1 MDVINDAATVEL
13 ATLGGLEAVDLTSD
27 LADAK
32 TAITVIAQAIDAVT
46 DFEDLRD
53 DADGVLYNKPLNAGS
68 FGALVPLHLMM
79 QAAAVAN
86 NAPADIDITD
96 IAFTSAAGDDG
107 EFSSSLVFTLSGTDA
122 DAGADGALTFSL
134 SGADAALFQEVDGEP
149 TKRKLDFNSAAV
161 IEALEENPNKKEFSF
176 NVIATDG
183 GTIAKSYSEAFS
195 FVDAGTIVEDSGKYD
210 ATGTVSTHGLEGSD
224 VSFSISGMSD
234 EGVIAGTY
242 GSITLNSE
250 TGAYT
255 YTADNTLAENQGL
268 QNGEENIDF
277 FTVAGTDG
285 TKNNTT
291 FLSFTISGVTEPLS
305 LTPPTND
312 ALVEGAAE
320 NTAAGSLATGADGL
334 VDGESTATYGID
346 GVTASEGA
354 AVKSGT
360 YGSLSVDTATGAY
373 TYTLDSNAA
382 DTGNATLRAL
392 SGADLVSDNFL
403 VTLDDGLGGS
413 ASATISFPVQGY
425 GIKIDDVASDNVIN
439 KAEADEGITITGT
452 TNPNQEI
459 TLTFNSETDLA
470 GGTNA
475 TSDADA
481 NWSID
486 VTAADVA
493 GMGEG
498 AETLTASMTLQE
510 TVNVVVKK

>member
-1 MDVINDAATVEL
+1 M
-13 ATLGGLEAVDLTSD
+13 
-27 LADAK
+27 
-32 TAITVIAQAIDAVT
+32 
-46 DFEDLRD
+46 
-53 DADGVLYNKPLNAGS
+53 
-68 FGALVPLHLMM
+68 
-79 QAAAVAN
+79 
-86 NAPADIDITD
+86 
-96 IAFTSAAGDDG
+96 
-107 EFSSSLVFTLSGTDA
+107 
-122 DAGADGALTFSL
+122 
-134 SGADAALFQEVDGEP
+134 
-149 TKRKLDFNSAAV
+149 
-161 IEALEENPNKKEFSF
+161 
-176 NVIATDG
+176 
-183 GTIAKSYSEAFS
+183 
-195 FVDAGTIVEDSGKYD
+195 YD

-255 YTADNTLAENQGL
+255 YTANNTLAENQGL

-277 FTVAGTDG
+277 FKVAGTDG
-285 TKNNTT
+285 TNNNTT
-291 FLSFTISGVTEPLS
+291 FLSFTISGVTEPLG

-312 ALVEGAAE
+312 ALVEGADA
-320 NTAAGSLATGADGL
+320 NTAEGSLATGAEGL
-334 VDGESTATYGID
+334 VDGESTATYGIE
-346 GVTASEGA
+346 GVTASDGA

-360 YGSLSVDTATGAY
+360 YGSLSVNTATGAY

-382 DTGNATLRAL
+382 DGGNATLRAL
-392 SGADLVSDNFL
+392 SGADLVSDDFV
-403 VTLDDGLGGS
+403 VTLDDGLGGE

-459 TLTFNSETDLA
+459 TLAFNSETDLA
-470 GGTNA
+470 GGTNVA
-475 TSDADA
+475 TSDADG

-510 TVNVVVKK
+510 TVNVVVTRNSYNEMLFDGEAVSAFTMQEGYTYIFDQSDTSNTGRILKLAGSVGNEGDDEFSDAESVYTITGTPGSANANTTVKLATDLATSGTTELYFYWEVDGSPMSGYGSGTFALRLSS